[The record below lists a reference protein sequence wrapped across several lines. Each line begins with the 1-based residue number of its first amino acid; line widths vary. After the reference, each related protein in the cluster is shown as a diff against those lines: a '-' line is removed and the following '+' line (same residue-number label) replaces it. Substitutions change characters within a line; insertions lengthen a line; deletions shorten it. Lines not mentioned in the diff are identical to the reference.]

1 MASRRTKSISAKVTE
16 AEYVRLVAH
25 VGDRTI
31 SEWLRTVALEAVAPT
46 HRESQV
52 SIVLAEL
59 LALRTIVLNLQ
70 FAASRG
76 EPLTAEAMQRLI
88 ACADHDKVGQAHERL
103 TAMTT
108 RRDP

>member
-16 AEYVRLVAH
+16 PEYVRLVAH
-25 VGDRTI
+25 AGDRTI
-31 SEWLRTVALEAVAPT
+31 SEWLRTIALEAAAPT
-46 HRESQV
+46 RHESQEA
-52 SIVLAEL
+52 IVLAEL
-59 LALRTIVLNLQ
+59 LALRTIVLNLY

-88 ACADHDKVGQAHERL
+88 ARADHDKVSQARERL

-108 RRDP
+108 GREA